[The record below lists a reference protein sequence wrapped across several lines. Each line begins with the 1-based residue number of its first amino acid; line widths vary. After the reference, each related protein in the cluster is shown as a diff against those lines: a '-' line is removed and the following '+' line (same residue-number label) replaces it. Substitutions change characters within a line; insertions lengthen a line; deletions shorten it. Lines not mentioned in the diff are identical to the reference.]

1 MSLSWD
7 QITGGMLGARP
18 RNNPSVA
25 LEQPYLDVSGSDG
38 TSGSASDTNRQDA
51 ASLFKTYDAS
61 SPDTSISTTT
71 TYRPPG
77 FSKAKTDP
85 TIVADFLGWS
95 SAWQKEYITANGSG
109 TPSILLLGGSAYA
122 ADTTITVVLTADKSK
137 VLIVDQL
144 QPQQIG
150 FLSSTDQAAVAGT
163 EAFTNADTGIAQL
176 YSFSPSGTET
186 IESVRADLLAV
197 CENEYKAKFVTTN
210 STMTD
215 EEVGYFKAGID
226 TIKSQINRQSIFNMG
241 AIKESLD
248 AIRDRYD
255 RAYAMVSNKAETQ
268 ESGVYKNVMSPDN
281 GASFQL
287 AYRKFIDTER
297 NVARIDAA
305 TEELLKKGT
314 TAGTSS
320 PNASVLV
327 TSLQF
332 YAQFKKTYIATA
344 QTAELRLYSDYI
356 AMVTQMQ
363 KMVSNTLKQFTS
375 GTYDPTAIKSIASQD
390 ETLAI
395 SSYGD
400 LPVTDQKLAS
410 VFDTTTATELNPL
423 EAINNWTRP
432 TFDIMTNASTV
443 LTASKNG
450 DWDAFANNLASH
462 VTTINSEIQIRAN
475 EITKASS
482 EANKHFELA
491 TSSIARMLDLVQ
503 YINSASEA

>member
-281 GASFQL
+281 GASFQ
-287 AYRKFIDTER
+287 
-297 NVARIDAA
+297 
-305 TEELLKKGT
+305 
-314 TAGTSS
+314 
-320 PNASVLV
+320 
-327 TSLQF
+327 
-332 YAQFKKTYIATA
+332 
-344 QTAELRLYSDYI
+344 
-356 AMVTQMQ
+356 
-363 KMVSNTLKQFTS
+363 
-375 GTYDPTAIKSIASQD
+375 
-390 ETLAI
+390 
-395 SSYGD
+395 
-400 LPVTDQKLAS
+400 
-410 VFDTTTATELNPL
+410 
-423 EAINNWTRP
+423 
-432 TFDIMTNASTV
+432 
-443 LTASKNG
+443 
-450 DWDAFANNLASH
+450 
-462 VTTINSEIQIRAN
+462 
-475 EITKASS
+475 
-482 EANKHFELA
+482 
-491 TSSIARMLDLVQ
+491 
-503 YINSASEA
+503 